1 MIHSGAR
8 GDAKASSYLLTVPV
22 GFGPFTLA
30 AGQVAT
36 VHSGQNPADGR
47 IANVGNTLFAGMRI
61 HTKSR

>member
-8 GDAKASSYLLTVPV
+8 GDAKSSSYLLTVPI
-22 GFGPFTLA
+22 GFRPFTLA

-36 VHSGQNPADGR
+36 VHSGQNPADDR